1 METQN
6 LNSFNENQS
15 LQVIKEMIAVS
26 QKKLQNNGI
35 LFILWGWTMFYVNI
49 AEFIKQKIILTFQVK
64 KMLNYSGI
72 VLPIFAL
79 GFTIFYI
86 LKHRRKV
93 QTYIGISLKYVWIAM
108 FVSLVL
114 INLIQF
120 RVLHKIDFA
129 LQHPIFM
136 VVIAFATVTTGGILR
151 YNLLIWGGVMFGLLA
166 LLSSYFT
173 LPYQLLFESIAWLI
187 AFIIP
192 GHYLFAKRKS

>member
-1 METQN
+1 MGTQN

-26 QKKLQNNGI
+26 QKKLKNNGI

>member
-26 QKKLQNNGI
+26 QKKLKNNGI